1 MSLKRK
7 MSSLGTLTV
16 ISLWYE
22 TKQFPLL
29 FQVPVATYLSEVL
42 WSS

>member
-29 FQVPVATYLSEVL
+29 FQVLVATYLSEVL
-42 WSS
+42 RSS

>member
-7 MSSLGTLTV
+7 LSSLDTLTV

-22 TKQFPLL
+22 SKQFPLF
-29 FQVPVATYLSEVL
+29 FQVSVATYLSEVL